1 MKKTN
6 SNSAVEFF
14 NDMPDDLLIKLALY
28 DWESLE
34 RICLALTLDT
44 QILKEKLAK
53 KSKRDLDI

>member
-1 MKKTN
+1 MKI
-6 SNSAVEFF
+6 SGNSAVEFF

>member
-1 MKKTN
+1 MKKTS

-14 NDMPDDLLIKLALY
+14 NDMSDDLLIKLALY

-44 QILKEKLAK
+44 QILKENL
-53 KSKRDLDI
+53 

>member
-1 MKKTN
+1 MKKTS

-44 QILKEKLAK
+44 QMLKEKLAK

>member
-1 MKKTN
+1 MKKTS

-44 QILKEKLAK
+44 QILKEKLVK